1 MNIIKTVS
9 YKVFDVLPGYFMSNF
24 GAFREARER
33 IGLSVQRKCFCC
45 DKTFKDG
52 DKIRLVSVRGGNKL
66 FCTNC
71 ATQAEEQLKKESEAK
86 NENKN

>member
-1 MNIIKTVS
+1 MNITK
-9 YKVFDVLPGYFMSNF
+9 KVHFKVYNVFSGYFMPNF
-24 GAFREARER
+24 VAYKEARER

-52 DKIRLVSVRGGNKL
+52 DKIRLVTVRGGNKL

-71 ATQAEEQLKKESEAK
+71 ATQAEEQLKKESE
-86 NENKN
+86 ENK